1 MTRDFAVGGRLE
13 LRITPADVGK
23 RVSVRRLLES
33 SGGRPTFTDTVG
45 VLVSW
50 DDMVVCVTRRD
61 GETVRIPESLVVA
74 GKVVP
79 EAPARR
85 VPRVPRVSAEELQE
99 TASGCWPP
107 TWTTRLGDWTLRST
121 VEPRERPG
129 ADRGGRRAGFTRRTD
144 SVLAHGDPGLPLD
157 GALELTERWYD
168 ERGATAYLQVVDDS
182 PLVAEL
188 DRRGWQAEAHGVILT
203 APLAPLAALPGADR
217 ATVGREP
224 DEASQSACHRTGELA
239 AEELRVVSGGPPVWF
254 ATAPGAIGRCAVD
267 GRWALFGA
275 VEVEPAQRRAGPAT
289 AVTAALAR
297 QALHEGASAACLQ
310 VEGDNA
316 GARAFY
322 EEMGFTTHHA
332 YHYRR
337 APGHGNG

>member
-1 MTRDFAVGGRLE
+1 M
-13 LRITPADVGK
+13 
-23 RVSVRRLLES
+23 
-33 SGGRPTFTDTVG
+33 FTDTVG
-45 VLVSW
+45 VLASW
-50 DDMVVCVTRRD
+50 DDAVVCVTRRD

-85 VPRVPRVSAEELQE
+85 VPRVSAVELQE
-99 TASGCWPP
+99 TASRCWPP

-121 VEPRERPG
+121 VEPRERP
-129 ADRGGRRAGFTRRTD
+129 AAERGERRAGFTRRAN

-168 ERGATAYLQVVDDS
+168 ERGTTAYLQVVDDS

-188 DRRGWQAEAHGVILT
+188 DRRGWPAEAHALVLT

-217 ATVGREP
+217 VTVGREP
-224 DEASQSACHRTGELA
+224 DEALPSAYHRTGELA
-239 AEELRVVSGGPPVWF
+239 DEALRVMTGGPSVWF

-275 VEVEPAQRRAGPAT
+275 VEVEPAHRRTGLAT

-297 QALHEGASAACLQ
+297 EALHEGASAACLQ
-310 VEGDNA
+310 VETDNA
-316 GARAFY
+316 GARALY
-322 EEMGFTTHHA
+322 DAMGFTTHHA